1 MVTDTGHF
9 QADGVENNTV
19 ADAAYLAAWIDK
31 QYNAEGEPAIPSFIN
46 GEAAIFYWGPVEP
59 TEQ

>member
-1 MVTDTGHF
+1 MDTGHF
-9 QADGVENNTV
+9 QADRVENNIV
-19 ADAAYLAAWIDK
+19 GSAAYLTVWIDK
-31 QYNAEGEPAIPSFIN
+31 QYNAEGELAIPSFIP